1 MMHYNI
7 GLWCVTLLSTI
18 FNLYRAGPFCLWRK
32 PEYQEKTANLPQV
45 TDKLYY
51 IMLHRLHL
59 AMSGIRNRNVRVNP
73 ITIRSRP
80 RRSIL

>member
-1 MMHYNI
+1 MIHYKV
-7 GLWCVTLLSTI
+7 GLWCVKLLSTI

-32 PEYQEKTANLPQV
+32 PEYQPGENRQPAI
-45 TDKLYY
+45 YY

-59 AMSGIRNRNVRVNP
+59 AMSGTRNRNVIVNP